1 MAKASKPSPAIGIAI
16 LIVVAIAVGA
26 YVWWHG
32 KHGASAV
39 TAPVATEKSGDADEA
54 AVVAIDRIE
63 PANEGR
69 LVTLRGKLD
78 VRAPATDSQL
88 GIRAD
93 AVMLFRY
100 ADMLQWQEKKDG
112 DKVDY
117 IEVWSPQLID
127 SSKFHDAEKHRN
139 PTKMPFGIARF
150 SSTDI
155 RLGAF
160 AVDGGILGNSRNTAS
175 LHAQPQ
181 PHAVSAS
188 ELPPNLAASFRDSEG
203 MLYAGDPA
211 HRAIGDLRVIYRVIP
226 AGTVEI
232 TGIQR
237 GDRIAPQKSVVVDH

>member
-16 LIVVAIAVGA
+16 LVVIAAAVGA
-26 YVWWHG
+26 YLWWHG
-32 KHGASAV
+32 KHGGSAV
-39 TAPVATEKSGDADEA
+39 VAPEKADTSTADTAK
-54 AVVAIDRIE
+54 VVAIDHVD

-88 GIRAD
+88 GIKAD
-93 AVMLFRY
+93 AVMLLRY
-100 ADMLQWQEKKDG
+100 ADMLQWQEKKTG
-112 DKVDY
+112 DKIEY
-117 IEVWSPQLID
+117 AEVWSPQLID
-127 SSKFHDAEKHRN
+127 SSKFHEAESHRN
-139 PTKMPFGIARF
+139 PTKLPFGIARY

-160 AVDGGILGNSRNTAS
+160 AVDGGVLGNPRNAAS
-175 LHAQPQ
+175 LRVQPQ

-188 ELPPNLAASFRDSEG
+188 ELPPNLAASFRDSDG
-203 MLYAGDPA
+203 ILYAGDPA
-211 HRAIGDLRVIYRVIP
+211 HRAIGDIRVIYRVIP
-226 AGTVEI
+226 ASTVEI